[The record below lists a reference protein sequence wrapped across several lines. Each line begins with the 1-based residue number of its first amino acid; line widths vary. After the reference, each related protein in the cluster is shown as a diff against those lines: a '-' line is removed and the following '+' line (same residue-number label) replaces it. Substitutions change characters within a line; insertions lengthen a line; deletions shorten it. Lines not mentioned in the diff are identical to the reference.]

1 MSQMD
6 ALLLYCRAG
15 FEKECAAEIV
25 ANATQLGVHGYVK
38 AEAGSGYVLFQGA
51 SAEDIS
57 LITTELPF
65 YRQIFARQW
74 VRVSPLIENLPEGDR
89 LTAVRARV
97 AELAPRYSEV
107 WVETPDTD
115 AAKTRLGFCGRF
127 TKPLTNALEKKNQL
141 ALGSSA
147 PRLHVCFVA
156 DDAAFVGVIDAD
168 NSSPWFMGIPRV
180 RVGKDAPSRS
190 AGKLVEALM
199 VMIPEDRAHELK
211 AGMRAVD
218 LGAAPG
224 GWSWVLALRGIR
236 VTAVD
241 NGPMAAVAMATEMI
255 EHVRGDGF
263 SYRPHRPVNWLVCDM
278 VESPSRIAQ
287 LVAEWV
293 ARGHARHAIF
303 NLKLPMKKRLEEVR
317 RCADIIEQRL
327 AREDINYSI
336 EIKHLYHDR
345 EEVTVCL
352 IQDKAVR

>member
-15 FEKECAAEIV
+15 FEKECAAEII
-25 ANATQLGVHGYVK
+25 ANAEQLGVHGYVK
-38 AEAGSGYVLFQGA
+38 AEPGSAWVLFQGA

-57 LITTELPF
+57 LLTTELPF
-65 YRQIFARQW
+65 YRQIFTRQW
-74 VRVSPLIENLPEGDR
+74 IRVSPLLENLPEGDR
-89 LTAVRARV
+89 LSAVRARV

-141 ALGSSA
+141 ALGTSA

-241 NGPMAAVAMATEMI
+241 NGPMSAVAMATEMI

-287 LVAEWV
+287 LVAEWI

-336 EIKHLYHDR
+336 EIKQLYHDR

-352 IQDKAVR
+352 MQDKALR